1 MTRYLAQAEGLV
13 GTRFVRPGDEFE
25 YDGPAPRWA
34 TPVLDPLEKF
44 DTDTETDKGLKAK
57 PGKGKK
63 AGVQ

>member
-44 DTDTETDKGLKAK
+44 DTETDKGLKAK